1 MGLKAVAGGT
11 CSCSGT
17 GSTGCGCSAGCDLAS
32 PSRPRFFA
40 GQVLSDLDLIAL
52 ERYVIAKNQLH
63 NRYLHGS
70 GVVCGL
76 EITRD
81 DCSDNLIVECGYA
94 LDCHGRDIVVPSRQ
108 SFDLGAAIRA
118 CLLAGRTRPVCDPPI
133 NQPPT
138 DCPDDGTWCV
148 TLRYREA
155 DIRPQKPL
163 ITGSSGCGGT
173 GTGHGGGTCGCGS
186 APTSNGSSGCGCG
199 GTGSSGGSG
208 GTTTIAATCGCST
221 GSFAPG
227 CEPTRTIE
235 CFELG
240 VCRDDQ
246 QCHNLS
252 ARLAGSMPAQI
263 IACLRDA
270 WAKVSRQVDP
280 ASQKLNAKL
289 AMGKATSRDAGAAY
303 AAVWRLHAAMSDLV
317 QGCES
322 PSPELLQELAAA
334 KPTAQLAE
342 ESNAVYVARSGTAV
356 RQLLLL
362 AVLYAR
368 DCICKAMLPPCPPCP
383 DDDRIIL
390 GCVTFRDGK
399 AQTIC
404 NLSCRKYA
412 GSFVNREYWLPV
424 LPVLTWAAG
433 LLCCLPIVRDQRGD
447 RRDLQM
453 LMSAHDPDGVLRDAL
468 LDNDFAA
475 VRDLFTRAGSVR
487 TAFRRSLSRFAPQR
501 WAAGRVTLSDA
512 LGTNVGSA
520 RRLLAK
526 RRIEV
531 TEVAVDS
538 RDDIPLRG
546 MALLPLVAPGS
557 RVTAYVVDGKIAAFR
572 AQSPETTAAQ
582 PEPPTGQ
589 AAPDQAEPRTSRAK
603 GSRGGGG

>member
-1 MGLKAVAGGT
+1 MALNSGG
-11 CSCSGT
+11 CSCGGT
-17 GSTGCGCSAGCDLAS
+17 GSKSCGCTAGCDLAS

-40 GQVLSDLDLIAL
+40 GQVLSDLDLISL
-52 ERYVIAKNQLH
+52 ERYVIAKDQLH

-108 SFDLGAAIRA
+108 SFDLDAAIRA
-118 CLLAGRTRPVCDPPI
+118 CLLAERTRPVCDPPVY
-133 NQPPT
+133 QPPV

-163 ITGSSGCGGT
+163 ITGLSGCGCST
-173 GTGHGGGTCGCGS
+173 GTGMGGGGGTCGCGS
-186 APTSNGSSGCGCG
+186 GSSSRGGGCGCSGSAGGG
-199 GTGSSGGSG
+199 GTA
-208 GTTTIAATCGCST
+208 TATATATCGCST
-221 GSFAPG
+221 TTYAPG
-227 CEPTRTIE
+227 CEPTRTVE
-235 CFELG
+235 CFELV
-240 VCRDDQ
+240 VCRDDK
-246 QCHNLS
+246 QCHDLS
-252 ARLAGSMPAQI
+252 ARLVGTMPAQI

-280 ASQKLNAKL
+280 DSQKLNAKL
-289 AMGKATSRDAGAAY
+289 AMGKASSRDAGAAY

-322 PSPELLQELAAA
+322 PSPEVIQELAAA
-334 KPTAQLAE
+334 RPTPQLE
-342 ESNAVYVARSGTAV
+342 DESNAVYIARSGTAV

-368 DCICKAMLPPCPPCP
+368 DCICKALLPPCPPCP
-383 DDDRIIL
+383 DDDRLIL

-399 AQTIC
+399 AQSIC

-424 LPVLTWAAG
+424 LPVLTWVAG

-447 RRDLQM
+447 RRDLQV
-453 LMSAHDPDGVLRDAL
+453 LMSAHDPDGVLREAL

-475 VRDLFTRAGSVR
+475 VRELFTRAGSVR
-487 TAFRRSLSRFAPQR
+487 GAIRRRLARFAPER
-501 WAAGRVTLSDA
+501 WSAGRVNLSDA
-512 LGTNVGSA
+512 LGTDVLTARSLLA
-520 RRLLAK
+520 RRKVAL
-526 RRIEV
+526 
-531 TEVAVDS
+531 TEVSVDR
-538 RDDIPLRG
+538 RDEIPLG
-546 MALLPLVAPGS
+546 GLGLLPLVVPGS
-557 RVTAYVVDGKIAAFR
+557 RVTAYVLDGTVAAFR
-572 AQSPETTAAQ
+572 TGQ
-582 PEPPTGQ
+582 PEG
-589 AAPDQAEPRTSRAK
+589 AAPEPEPQKPRTRTSRAK
-603 GSRGGGG
+603 GRGGAG